1 MQNEITSIQ
10 IGKNLKLL
18 RHNQGWNQSVVA
30 MHLQISI
37 PAYSKIESGTTIVN
51 MTRLKQMADL
61 FNITILD
68 LMTLNEESGIAASK
82 TIIVNLRKKI
92 SEKDGEI
99 IKLQIRVIDLYE
111 EVRNA
116 RNK

>member
-10 IGKNLKLL
+10 IGKKLKML
-18 RHNQGWNQSVVA
+18 RHQHGWNQSVVA
-30 MHLQISI
+30 MQLHISV

-61 FNITILD
+61 FSVTILD
-68 LMTLNEESGIAASK
+68 FMTNGESGIAGSNA
-82 TIIVNLRKKI
+82 TIVNLRQKI
-92 SEKDGEI
+92 SEKDVEI
-99 IKLQIRVIDLYE
+99 IKLQVRAIELHE